1 MIGYFTFLAISLA
14 CLGLFSLVSFIS
26 EQRRKEIGVRKV
38 LGASIPSILSLI
50 LREFVVI
57 VVIANVVAWTLTLLV
72 VGDWLD
78 NFVYKINIGFVS
90 FVYAGLLALF
100 IALLTI
106 SFHAFKS
113 ARANPVDSLR
123 YE

>member
-1 MIGYFTFLAISLA
+1 M
-14 CLGLFSLVSFIS
+14 S

-38 LGASIPSILSLI
+38 LGASISSILSLI

-57 VVIANVVAWTLTLLV
+57 VVIANVVAWTLTILV
-72 VGDWLD
+72 VSDWLD
-78 NFVYKINIGFVS
+78 NFVYKINIGLIS
-90 FVYAGLLALF
+90 FVLAGLLALF